1 MSHDPNNN
9 DNVSGQAG
17 AHELWEQSGRKLSQ
31 ESSDRATSPRVALG
45 RQFAGAGES
54 KLCQENVVTD
64 SLKCCQR
71 GDIYPCIMQ
80 LSQSENFRDTEIF

>member
-1 MSHDPNNN
+1 MSYDPNNANN

-17 AHELWEQSGRKLSQ
+17 ADELWEQSGRKLSQ
-31 ESSDRATSPRVALG
+31 ESSDRATSPRAALG

-54 KLCQENVVTD
+54 KFCQENVVTD

-71 GDIYPCIMQ
+71 GGGYIPMHHAVVESVGE
-80 LSQSENFRDTEIF
+80 LS